1 MTVIGIDPS
10 SKKLAFCI
18 TYPGSEKYPELH
30 TKRLPEGI
38 LQATGAAF
46 EEAFLCFREFPDA
59 AVYMEEPVVGRNMRS
74 TIVQAQVGGAVMAAA
89 DRAGLPY
96 FELVNNSHW
105 KKEVLGKGN
114 AKKPDITAWLEE
126 NWREAYT
133 LAQKDQDL
141 IDASCINRYGVQRQ
155 RLMQA
160 VMSRRNR
167 APQENGEEGS
177 TGKRSGGLRAH
188 RRTAG

>member
-10 SKKLAFCI
+10 SKKLAFCV
-18 TYPGSEKYPELH
+18 TGHYYYVPEEHH
-30 TKRLPEGI
+30 TVRLPEGI

-46 EEAFLCFREFPDA
+46 EEALLFFQKYSDA
-59 AVYMEEPVVGRNMRS
+59 AVYMEEPVVGRNVRS

-114 AKKPDITAWLEE
+114 AKKEEISEWLEK
-126 NWREAYT
+126 NWPEAYT

-141 IDASCINRYGVQRQ
+141 IDASCINRYGVRRQ
-155 RLMQA
+155 KMMQA
-160 VMSRRNR
+160 VMIRRNR
-167 APQENGEEGS
+167 ATQEDGEEG
-177 TGKRSGGLRAH
+177 TGNRKRGLRAH
-188 RRTAG
+188 RGATG

>member
-10 SKKLAFCI
+10 SKKLALCI
-18 TYPGSEKYPELH
+18 TYPGSEKYPEFH
-30 TKRLPEGI
+30 SIRLPEGI

-46 EEAFLCFREFPDA
+46 EEAFLCFRKHPEA
-59 AVYMEEPVVGRNMRS
+59 AVYMEEPVVGRNVRS

-114 AKKPDITAWLEE
+114 AKKEEISELLEKI
-126 NWREAYT
+126 WPEAYN

-141 IDASCINRYGVQRQ
+141 IDASCINRYGVRRQ
-155 RLMQA
+155 KMMQA

-167 APQENGEEGS
+167 ATQEDGSEEG
-177 TGKRSGGLRAH
+177 TGNRKPGLRAH
-188 RRTAG
+188 RGATG

>member
-10 SKKLAFCI
+10 SKKLALCV

-30 TKRLPEGI
+30 SIRLPEGI

-46 EEAFLCFREFPDA
+46 EEAFLCFQKYSDA
-59 AVYMEEPVVGRNMRS
+59 AVYMEEPVVGRNVRS

-114 AKKPDITAWLEE
+114 AKKEEISFWLGEI
-126 NWREAYT
+126 WPEAYN

-141 IDASCINRYGVQRQ
+141 IDASCINRYGVRRQ
-155 RLMQA
+155 KMMQA

-167 APQENGEEGS
+167 ATQEDGEEG
-177 TGKRSGGLRAH
+177 TGNRKPGLRAH
-188 RRTAG
+188 RGATG

>member
-10 SKKLAFCI
+10 SKKLAFCV
-18 TYPGSEKYPELH
+18 TEFDLPPVLH

-46 EEAFLCFREFPDA
+46 EEAFLCFRKLPDA

-89 DRAGLPY
+89 DRAGVPY

-126 NWREAYT
+126 NWPEAYT

-160 VMSRRNR
+160 VMNRSRR
-167 APQENGEEGS
+167 ATQEGGS
-177 TGKRSGGLRAH
+177 RQVGGLR
-188 RRTAG
+188 RRRSP

>member
-30 TKRLPEGI
+30 AKRLPEGI

-46 EEAFLCFREFPDA
+46 EEALLLFRNFPDA
-59 AVYMEEPVVGRNMRS
+59 AVYMEEPVVGGGGVRS
-74 TIVQAQVGGAVMAAA
+74 TIVQAQAGGAVMAAA
-89 DRAGLPY
+89 DRAGVPH

-114 AKKPDITAWLEE
+114 AKKPDIAEWLEK
-126 NWREAYT
+126 NWPEAYT
-133 LAQKDQDL
+133 FAEKDQDL

-155 RLMQA
+155 KLIRA

-167 APQENGEEGS
+167 ATQEDGS
-177 TGKRSGGLRAH
+177 ETKGLR
-188 RRTAG
+188 RRRQA